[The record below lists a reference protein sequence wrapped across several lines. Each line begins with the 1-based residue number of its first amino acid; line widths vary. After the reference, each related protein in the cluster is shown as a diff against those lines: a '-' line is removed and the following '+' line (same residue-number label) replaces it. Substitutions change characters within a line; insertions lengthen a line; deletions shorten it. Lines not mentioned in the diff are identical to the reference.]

1 LTGYDTDVFGEV
13 ELQAFTFA
21 QLRLPFSLLVAIF
34 GLLKEQRYSPAGLAR
49 VWAAYRRGK
58 RAQPLAWRMWERQ
71 FATPLPQLRAAL
83 GLAA

>member
-1 LTGYDTDVFGEV
+1 V

-21 QLRLPFSLLVAIF
+21 QLRLPFSFLVAFF
-34 GLLKEQRYSPAGLAR
+34 GLLKEKGLAPAGLAR

-71 FATPLPQLRAAL
+71 FATDLPQLRAAL
-83 GLAA
+83 DLVA